1 MKGRYTHWKQHM
13 GNRSLCII
21 RKREYESMQL
31 VIQLYHI
38 LAARQMGLLVRK
50 LEAAGVVSQ

>member
-1 MKGRYTHWKQHM
+1 MKGRYTHWKEHV

-38 LAARQMGLLVRK
+38 LAARQMG
-50 LEAAGVVSQ
+50 S